1 MVTSLDCCFW
11 LGRRVHQSSDCWN
24 SCNERGKMREGGE
37 DDNKG
42 MVSDVEDMG
51 SLGGTEM
58 LSSMRD
64 GICLCVCMVVVVVV
78 LMVVVGWFW

>member
-1 MVTSLDCCFW
+1 
-11 LGRRVHQSSDCWN
+11 
-24 SCNERGKMREGGE
+24 MREGGE

-51 SLGGTEM
+51 GLGGTEM